1 MKDSARNCNFY
12 SIQNKE
18 ENICFQ
24 REKQRYYFKSEQSN
38 KKVVVLRILVRVFE
52 CLGIGL
58 IDTMYY
64 GVPTVLPFYYD

>member
-1 MKDSARNCNFY
+1 M
-12 SIQNKE
+12 
-18 ENICFQ
+18 
-24 REKQRYYFKSEQSN
+24 
-38 KKVVVLRILVRVFE
+38 LRILVRVFE